1 MKILV
6 IEDDKKVAKFLKRG
20 LEEENYEVDIAY
32 DGETGYQRALGGA
45 YGLIVLDVALP
56 KKDGLTL
63 VRDLREKRILTPVMM
78 LTAKNTVDDVVA
90 GIEAGADDYLKKPFA
105 FAEFL
110 ARVKTLQR
118 RSERERG
125 AKINFAD
132 LCVDPV
138 LHKAWRGDVLLS
150 LTEKEYELLEFF
162 VRHPNQPLT
171 RNMIAEEVWRGG
183 FDKFTNTIDVYVNYL
198 RKKVD
203 KGREK
208 KLIHT
213 VRGIG
218 YMLREEG

>member
-183 FDKFTNTIDVYVNYL
+183 FDKFTNIIDVYVNYL